1 MAWILMKAHADKPLP
16 FVRLLNVV
24 ALQPFLVDLDQLL
37 VVVLGGSRSVGE
49 GKFKHFFGVI

>member
-1 MAWILMKAHADKPLP
+1 MKAHADKTLS
-16 FVRLLNVV
+16 FVGELNVE

-37 VVVLGGSRSVGE
+37 VVVLWGGRSGRG